1 MLFSRVYLGVAL
13 IALSGLAACT
23 GTGMYGTTHH
33 QQHQAFKADGDAAAR
48 VQARIQADDR
58 LALRDTVTVNAK
70 DGMVELL
77 GEARTAEERQQAET
91 IAASTY
97 GVARVKNLMTLR
109 R

>member
-1 MLFSRVYLGVAL
+1 MFFSRLRLSVAL
-13 IALSGLAACT
+13 LALAGLAACT
-23 GTGMYGTTHH
+23 GTGMYGATHYQHH
-33 QQHQAFKADGDAAAR
+33 QAYKIDGDTAAR